1 MVLAGIGV
9 GLVSSYDSR
18 PKQRI
23 KSCYCNSIA
32 TINRKAPAFLQG
44 LLSLVRYGAED
55 EVRTRDPNLI
65 RLYQAGEKS
74 NSLLL
79 RPWIQHPKLRRL
91 RLSLEC
97 WWRIGGRR

>member
-1 MVLAGIGV
+1 MGACRYRRWVFPAGTTDDRISYLFGAIGV
-9 GLVSSYDSR
+9 
-18 PKQRI
+18 
-23 KSCYCNSIA
+23 
-32 TINRKAPAFLQG
+32 TILEAPAFLQG
-44 LLSLVRYGAED
+44 LLSLVHYGPED
-55 EVRTRDPNLI
+55 EVRTRAPLLI